1 MNDRV
6 EAGLVRLLRIV
17 FLQGEKQKAVT
28 RQCHVHG
35 FDRRRPVD
43 GERLDSERKHDGL
56 PECEDRQF
64 AGIGAFGLCRHGSP
78 RAYLTCYDRT
88 MSLDERDFF
97 NSRNETRTDKL
108 SCPRCKRVNEYQM
121 RWVVNT
127 RKDRIPGGADER
139 DRALY
144 AKLRD
149 YMVRVDDA
157 VTCKTCG
164 KKFDIPSQHSMVFI
178 EKGAPAGRT
187 YTGGDDDDTRFNR

>member
-1 MNDRV
+1 
-6 EAGLVRLLRIV
+6 
-17 FLQGEKQKAVT
+17 
-28 RQCHVHG
+28 
-35 FDRRRPVD
+35 
-43 GERLDSERKHDGL
+43 
-56 PECEDRQF
+56 
-64 AGIGAFGLCRHGSP
+64 
-78 RAYLTCYDRT
+78 

-97 NSRNETRTDKL
+97 NSRNETRTDRL

-127 RKDRIPGGADER
+127 RKDRLPGGADER

-149 YMVRVDDA
+149 YMVRVDDS

-178 EKGAPAGRT
+178 EKGGAASGSAVAQG
-187 YTGGDDDDTRFNR
+187 GGDEDSRFNR